1 MEREFTLWVAWCL
14 KIAHGSE
21 DPTLILNE
29 YNNKHLMSVFPSF
42 FLLIADDLSFFL
54 LFTLSQAS
62 KGLQKL
68 SPNCSIDLDSS

>member
-14 KIAHGSE
+14 KRAHGSE

-42 FLLIADDLSFFL
+42 FFV
-54 LFTLSQAS
+54 
-62 KGLQKL
+62 
-68 SPNCSIDLDSS
+68 NC